1 MSDLS
6 FPEIAAPVEAPR
18 TDVAT
23 AAIAS
28 LDLQKL
34 DLTDLALA
42 QFGDWRAAVAMTRA
56 NLSTLAIDLSTQAKV
71 DDAKSLRHRL
81 INVPRAEARKVA
93 KELKSKLAKVSKD
106 IGAAED
112 TIVAA
117 WDGAEALIT
126 PQIEKRQAE
135 LDAEKAER
143 QRAEAARVQM
153 HQENIAKIRAYLPY
167 CQQPGFTAERIA
179 SGIDFLRSQSYGPE
193 WEEFQVPAANAQ
205 CETLEAMRQLH
216 AQVLGREQEAA
227 RQEAI
232 RLENERQA
240 EANRIE
246 AKRIADEAAEI
257 RRQAAELAAQRAE
270 SERIVREAEDALVA
284 SLHANS
290 RRIEGRAVAYVEKA
304 IASFE
309 TAARDWE
316 ADERARVR
324 EAVREGRSYLAAQ
337 LSAAV
342 NTARAEAHAEAAA
355 AVGVV
360 AAPGQ
365 YPPAEDYTDPDPDAA
380 TLLPGEPVETVD
392 RDDALTAMEQVQGAQ
407 VPQAAT
413 PGASVEGAPL
423 PPLPTAP
430 APTPVPPTLTLGQI
444 CERLAPLKLDAA
456 GLIGLGFERQQRPG
470 SAAHFLASDWPSIKA
485 AIVRHVE
492 GLA

>member
-106 IGAAED
+106 IGAAEE

-153 HQENIAKIRAYLPY
+153 HQERMATMGAYLTA
-167 CQQPGFTAERIA
+167 CQAPGMTAERIA
-179 SGIDFLRSQSYGPE
+179 RGMAMLEAAAIGPD
-193 WEEFQVPAANAQ
+193 WEEFQVQAADLQ
-205 CETLEAMRQLH
+205 CRTLEAMRQLH
-216 AQVLGREQEAA
+216 AQALGREQEAA

-257 RRQAAELAAQRAE
+257 RRQAAELAAAKEAAAAEQRAE
-270 SERIVREAEDALVA
+270 AVLRVTTAAFDVAVVKNGHERATALHEAFLQAYGEPRTWSDDAVGTYEYQMRALVP
-284 SLHANS
+284 
-290 RRIEGRAVAYVEKA
+290 
-304 IASFE
+304 
-309 TAARDWE
+309 
-316 ADERARVR
+316 RV
-324 EAVREGRSYLAAQ
+324 
-337 LSAAV
+337 
-342 NTARAEAHAEAAA
+342 TAEARAEAAA